1 MANLLLKY
9 FYYFKLSVNI
19 VLLLA
24 SKRCLFLMMNHDW
37 LNYGS
42 ALRQEKAFDQLAALR
57 YRTLFNYATRFT
69 KNQDFIKDAIQ
80 DLFLELWERR
90 NRLVDTPYVTIYL
103 IKALRNNLV
112 RKLKQEK
119 YWGETSIDWDEE
131 TLSDKTN
138 IEKDLIAAELLK
150 EQEGNIRR
158 AIEKLPTRQQEV
170 IFLKFYEGLS
180 NEEIAQIMDIERQTV
195 ANFLYRALT
204 QMKNLLPGLLLLV
217 LFLLVKFA

>member
-1 MANLLLKY
+1 MPIPHDESRLAELWIR
-9 FYYFKLSVNI
+9 FK
-19 VLLLA
+19 A
-24 SKRCLFLMMNHDW
+24 
-37 LNYGS
+37 GE
-42 ALRQEKAFDQLAALR
+42 EKAFDQLAALR